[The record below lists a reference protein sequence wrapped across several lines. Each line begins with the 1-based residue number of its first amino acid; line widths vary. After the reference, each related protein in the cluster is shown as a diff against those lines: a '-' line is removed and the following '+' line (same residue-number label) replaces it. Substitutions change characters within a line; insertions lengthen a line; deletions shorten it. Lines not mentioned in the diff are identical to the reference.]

1 MTFNWYFFQEPADGV
16 LLPFAKQRL
25 KLERVPIRRQ
35 AAPSHPTGSS
45 RRRNYANRPVLR
57 DGFASFLRLDG
68 SGGRCVPRCG
78 RTKKGR
84 RPIAPPRLV
93 CTLEPPVSLRID
105 DGQLGIQ
112 PGPASSVPVISPS
125 RNAFRRTLAS
135 ALAPDVI
142 GPRSH
147 GRRAQTAHSLRCSLD
162 SPPSDGRWF
171 VATLPLLTHLVP
183 AQAGF
188 TRSYQSRPQA
198 VRFCRR
204 TAQTPRHGRE
214 DRQAGDS
221 NGYRAAHSPA
231 PDRRSRYPQPHAA
244 PRRPQGC

>member
-25 KLERVPIRRQ
+25 KLERVPIRWQ

-68 SGGRCVPRCG
+68 SGGVVLHGAGARKR
-78 RTKKGR
+78 GR

-112 PGPASSVPVISPS
+112 PGPASSVPVISPF
-125 RNAFRRTLAS
+125 RNTFRRTLAS